1 MNSILMTTLW
11 VSSKVSYQVV
21 EIYTLH
27 FDRFWVLHMGVFLWT
42 HSGMEELYLC
52 NVVDEENVDEK
63 FIYQQTGHGVCA

>member
-1 MNSILMTTLW
+1 
-11 VSSKVSYQVV
+11 
-21 EIYTLH
+21 
-27 FDRFWVLHMGVFLWT
+27 MGVFLWT